1 MMIRPTYHA
10 KLASGVM
17 PWLLWLG
24 TVSIGL
30 SQDARLAPDPEPL
43 PATGPAKTVAPPTL
57 EDSPKAGVSRFRK
70 ISVVGS
76 NQNTRGGIASLAEAM
91 RVKLGKLCNEP
102 GRKMKHALII
112 QLHGREGDAEQ
123 PRSVVSRIELL
134 HGQYQLRLHV
144 HLAKGVDYKLL
155 RYHLMEMLLYERGL
169 GDGQAVDEGERVLVK
184 PWLIVGMLEAL
195 DIKSGQ
201 ADQRIYQTEL
211 PYFEILPLQKVFDAS
226 EKQWREMDGR
236 RPLAF
241 RAIAGAMVNSLL
253 RQPGGRAGMAAYLAD
268 VATFKGETE
277 NLMRQHFP
285 GMNKSR
291 NSLEKWVNLEMLE
304 LGTARVTQVYSILE
318 TEKRLESVLKLRY
331 RDANGSAVAVG
342 IDAYPEIVKL
352 KPAERLEAVAGA
364 RAELERL
371 SYRCFP
377 VCRPLIVEYD
387 AILRELIVGKAK
399 DIKPRLAKLMDVRLK
414 MKESGERGRDYL
426 DWYYITQSDV
436 VDGDFTKYRAL
447 INALENEERRPRAND
462 STQRYL
468 DRIQQIYGS
477 DASKMMSTRPRADR

>member
-1 MMIRPTYHA
+1 MMTCQACHA

-24 TVSIGL
+24 TVSVVL

-43 PATGPAKTVAPPTL
+43 PATEPAASAARPAL
-57 EDSPKAGVSRFRK
+57 GASPKEGVSRFGQ

-76 NQNTRGGIASLAEAM
+76 DQNTRGGIASIAEAM
-91 RVKLGKLCNEP
+91 RVELNKLCNDA
-102 GRKMKHALII
+102 GRKMKHPLII
-112 QLHGREGDAEQ
+112 QLHGMEGDAEQ

-144 HLAKGVDYKLL
+144 HLAKGVDYDSL

-169 GDGQAVDEGERVLVK
+169 GDGQAVVDGERVLVK

-201 ADQRIYQTEL
+201 ADHRIYQTEL
-211 PYFEILPLQKVFDAS
+211 PYFEILPLQKMLDAS

-253 RQPGGRAGMAAYLAD
+253 RQPGGRSGMAAYLAD

-331 RDANGSAVAVG
+331 RDAHGAAVTVG
-342 IDAYPEIVKL
+342 IDGYPEIAKL
-352 KPAERLEAVAGA
+352 KPGERFDAVAGA

-377 VCRPLIVEYD
+377 VYRPLMGEYEM
-387 AILRELIVGKAK
+387 ILRELIVGKVK
-399 DIKPRLAKLMDVRLK
+399 DIKPRLAQLMDVRLK
-414 MKESGERGRDYL
+414 MKKSGERGRDYL

-447 INALENEERRPRAND
+447 ISALENEKKRPGAND

-468 DRIQQIYGS
+468 DQIQQMYGGE
-477 DASKMMSTRPRADR
+477 APQ